1 MDKKIKIFVN
11 ISLMIE
17 SLGSWKEVAAE
28 YDLKEILKPIRKKI
42 SEFSSKKKKI
52 HPCNKD
58 IFRAFELT
66 PFKDVKIIILGQ
78 DPYHG
83 PNQANGLAFSVNSE
97 VRLPPSLLNIFKE
110 YSTDLNLP
118 TPTNGD
124 LSAWAE
130 RGVLLLNSILTVES
144 GSPGSNKD
152 FGWEEFT
159 NQIIKALND
168 KKSNLVFILWGAYAQ
183 SKKIFI
189 DSSKHLIIASPHPSP
204 LSAHRGFFGSKPFSK
219 TNDYLRKNKSEEIDW
234 RI

>member
-1 MDKKIKIFVN
+1 MIK
-11 ISLMIE
+11 SLE
-17 SLGSWKEVAAE
+17 SWKKVAAE
-28 YDLKEILKPIRKKI
+28 YGLKEILKPIRKKI
-42 SEFSSKKKKI
+42 SEVSSKNKTI
-52 HPCNKD
+52 HPSSKD

-66 PFKDVKIIILGQ
+66 PFENVRIIILGQ

-97 VRLPPSLLNIFKE
+97 VRFPPSLLNIFKE

-118 TPTNGD
+118 IPTDGN

-144 GSPGSNKD
+144 GSPGSHKN

-159 NQIIKALND
+159 NQIIKALSD
-168 KKSNLVFILWGAYAQ
+168 KKSNLVFILWGSYAQ
-183 SKKIFI
+183 SKKILI
-189 DSSKHLIIASPHPSP
+189 DSSKHFIIATPHPSP

-219 TNDYLRKNKSEEIDW
+219 TNDFLRKNKNEEIDW
-234 RI
+234 RL

>member
-1 MDKKIKIFVN
+1 MVA
-11 ISLMIE
+11 SLE
-17 SLGSWKEVAAE
+17 SWKEVATE
-28 YDLKEILKPIRKKI
+28 YGLKDILKPIRKKL
-42 SEFSSKKKKI
+42 SEVSSQKKKI
-52 HPCNKD
+52 HPSSKD

-66 PFKDVKIIILGQ
+66 SFKNVKIIILGQ

-97 VRLPPSLLNIFKE
+97 VRFPPSLLNIFKE
-110 YSTDLNLP
+110 YSKDLNLP
-118 TPTNGD
+118 IPIDGN

-144 GSPGSNKD
+144 GSPGSHKD
-152 FGWEEFT
+152 FGWEQFT
-159 NQIIKALND
+159 NQIIKALSD

-183 SKKIFI
+183 SKKILI

-219 TNDYLRKNKSEEIDW
+219 TNDYLRKNKNKEIDW
-234 RI
+234 KI

>member
-1 MDKKIKIFVN
+1 MVK
-11 ISLMIE
+11 SLE
-17 SLGSWKEVAAE
+17 SWKEVAAE
-28 YDLKEILKPIRKKI
+28 YGLKEILKPIRQKI
-42 SEFSSKKKKI
+42 SEVSSKKKKI
-52 HPCNKD
+52 HPSSKD

-66 PFKDVKIIILGQ
+66 SFKNVKIIILGQ

-97 VRLPPSLLNIFKE
+97 VKFPPSLLNIFKE

-118 TPTNGD
+118 VPTDGN

-144 GSPGSNKD
+144 GSPGSHKN

-159 NQIIKALND
+159 NQIIKALSD

-189 DSSKHLIIASPHPSP
+189 DSSKHLIIATPHPSP
-204 LSAHRGFFGSKPFSK
+204 LSAHKGFFGSKPFSK
-219 TNDYLRKNKSEEIDW
+219 SNDYLRKNKNEEIDW

>member
-1 MDKKIKIFVN
+1 MIK
-11 ISLMIE
+11 SLE
-17 SLGSWKEVAAE
+17 SWKKVAAE
-28 YDLKEILKPIRKKI
+28 YGLKEILKPIRKKI
-42 SEFSSKKKKI
+42 SEVSSKNKTI
-52 HPCNKD
+52 HPSSKD

-66 PFKDVKIIILGQ
+66 PFENVRIIILGQ

-97 VRLPPSLLNIFKE
+97 VRFPPSLLNIFKE
-110 YSTDLNLP
+110 YSTDLKLP
-118 TPTNGD
+118 IPKDGN

-144 GSPGSNKD
+144 GSPGSHKD

-159 NQIIKALND
+159 NQIIKALSD
-168 KKSNLVFILWGAYAQ
+168 KKTNLVFILWGAYAQ
-183 SKKIFI
+183 SKKILI
-189 DSSKHLIIASPHPSP
+189 DSSKHFIIATSHPSP

-219 TNDYLRKNKSEEIDW
+219 TNDYLRKNKNEEIDW

>member
-1 MDKKIKIFVN
+1 MVK
-11 ISLMIE
+11 SLE
-17 SLGSWKEVAAE
+17 SWKEVADE
-28 YDLKEILKPIRKKI
+28 YGLKEILKPIRKKI
-42 SEFSSKKKKI
+42 SEVYSKKKKI
-52 HPCNKD
+52 HPSSKD

-66 PFKDVKIIILGQ
+66 SFKNVRIIILGQ

-97 VRLPPSLLNIFKE
+97 VRFPPSLLNIFKE

-118 TPTNGD
+118 IPTDGN

-144 GSPGSNKD
+144 GSPGSHKD

-159 NQIIKALND
+159 NQIIKALSD
-168 KKSNLVFILWGAYAQ
+168 KKSNLVFILWGSYAQ
-183 SKKIFI
+183 SKKILI
-189 DSSKHLIIASPHPSP
+189 DSSKHLIIAAPHPSP

-219 TNDYLRKNKSEEIDW
+219 TNDYLRKNKNEEIDW

>member
-1 MDKKIKIFVN
+1 MVK
-11 ISLMIE
+11 SLE
-17 SLGSWKEVAAE
+17 SWKEVAAE
-28 YDLKEILKPIRKKI
+28 YGLKEILKPIRKKI
-42 SEFSSKKKKI
+42 SEVSSKKKKI
-52 HPCNKD
+52 HPNSKD

-66 PFKDVKIIILGQ
+66 SFKNVRIIILGQ

-97 VRLPPSLLNIFKE
+97 VRFPPSLLNIFKE

-118 TPTNGD
+118 IPADGN

-144 GSPGSNKD
+144 GSPGSHKN

-159 NQIIKALND
+159 NQIIKALSD

-183 SKKIFI
+183 SKEIFI
-189 DSSKHLIIASPHPSP
+189 DPSKHLIIATPHPSP

-219 TNDYLRKNKSEEIDW
+219 TNDYLRKNKNEEIDW
-234 RI
+234 KI

>member
-1 MDKKIKIFVN
+1 MVA
-11 ISLMIE
+11 SLE
-17 SLGSWKEVAAE
+17 SWKEVATE
-28 YDLKEILKPIRKKI
+28 YGLKDILKPIRKKL
-42 SEFSSKKKKI
+42 SEVSTQKKI
-52 HPCNKD
+52 IHPSSKD

-66 PFKDVKIIILGQ
+66 SFKNVKIIILGQ

-97 VRLPPSLLNIFKE
+97 VRFPPSLLNIFKE
-110 YSTDLNLP
+110 YSKDLNLP
-118 TPTNGD
+118 IPIDGN

-144 GSPGSNKD
+144 GSPGSHKD
-152 FGWEEFT
+152 FGWEQFT
-159 NQIIKALND
+159 NQIIKALSD

-183 SKKIFI
+183 SKKILI

-219 TNDYLRKNKSEEIDW
+219 TNDYLRENKNEEIDW
-234 RI
+234 KI

>member
-1 MDKKIKIFVN
+1 MAK
-11 ISLMIE
+11 SLE
-17 SLGSWKEVAAE
+17 SWKEVAAE
-28 YDLKEILKPIRKKI
+28 YGLKEILKPIRKKI
-42 SEFSSKKKKI
+42 SEVSSKKKKI
-52 HPCNKD
+52 HPSSKD

-66 PFKDVKIIILGQ
+66 SFKNVKIIILGQ

-97 VRLPPSLLNIFKE
+97 VRFPPSLSNIFKE

-118 TPTNGD
+118 IPTDGN

-144 GSPGSNKD
+144 GSPGSHRN

-159 NQIIKALND
+159 NQIIKALSD
-168 KKSNLVFILWGAYAQ
+168 KKSNLVFILWGSYAQ

-189 DSSKHLIIASPHPSP
+189 DPSKHLIIATPHPSP

-219 TNDYLRKNKSEEIDW
+219 SNDYLRKNKNEEIDW

>member
-1 MDKKIKIFVN
+1 MVA
-11 ISLMIE
+11 SLE
-17 SLGSWKEVAAE
+17 SWKEVATE
-28 YDLKEILKPIRKKI
+28 YGLKDILKPIRKKL
-42 SEFSSKKKKI
+42 SEVSTQKKI
-52 HPCNKD
+52 IHPSSKD

-66 PFKDVKIIILGQ
+66 SFKNVKIIILGQ

-97 VRLPPSLLNIFKE
+97 VRFPPSLLNIFKE
-110 YSTDLNLP
+110 YSKDLNLP
-118 TPTNGD
+118 IPIDGN

-144 GSPGSNKD
+144 GSPGSHKD
-152 FGWEEFT
+152 FGWEQFT
-159 NQIIKALND
+159 NQIIKALSD

-183 SKKIFI
+183 SKKILI

-219 TNDYLRKNKSEEIDW
+219 TNDYLRKNKNKEIDW
-234 RI
+234 KI